1 MSRFGRKYS
10 LKSRLLTES
19 NSASFQ
25 SSLPAFND
33 IDWRNDDALK
43 RPASGF
49 YGEVFSAFVL
59 GRGLN
64 KWQIKGQGTPSGQP
78 SDLAGVPC
86 EVKSGSV
93 TGGNFL
99 LTGELTEALGNE
111 IAKRET
117 NPDDFLQ
124 KLKAA
129 VDGAAFDLRETN
141 PGIGG
146 IRSTL
151 SSHLQGQWDS
161 LYPDEEERPEFSA
174 AAAEQYAAT
183 RIAKAYL
190 GSNNHLCGVVRSG
203 SNVTVYQWHFD
214 DETLKNM
221 AYNNIGGYGQSKR
234 GAETYTK
241 RFGTK
246 ITLPIPLDEADQPMG
261 TSKTQEEAYN
271 WLASQPNVTPAALQ
285 KFKECCVVFG

>member
-1 MSRFGRKYS
+1 MSRYGRKYS

-19 NSASFQ
+19 NSAQFQ
-25 SSLPAFND
+25 ASLPARSTIAWAKN
-33 IDWRNDDALK
+33 AELV

-49 YGEVFSAFVL
+49 YGEIFAAFVL

-64 KWQIKGQGTPSGQP
+64 KWQLQGQGTPSKQP
-78 SDLAGVPC
+78 SDLAGAPC
-86 EVKSGSV
+86 EVKSGEL

-99 LTGELTEALGNE
+99 LTGELTVSLADE
-111 IAKRET
+111 IAGHET
-117 NPDDFLQ
+117 NPDAFLQ
-124 KLKAA
+124 NLKAA
-129 VDGAAFDLRETN
+129 VDDAAFELRTSN
-141 PGIGG
+141 PGIAG

-151 SSHLQGQWDS
+151 TSHLESQWDS
-161 LYPDEEERPEFSA
+161 LYPDEAARPEFSA

-190 GSNNHLCGVVRSG
+190 GNNNHLCGVVRNG
-203 SNVTVYQWHFD
+203 PNVTVYQWHFD

-221 AYNNIGGYGQSKR
+221 AYNNIGGYGQSVR
-234 GAETYTK
+234 GGEAYTK

-246 ITLPIPLDEADQPMG
+246 ITLPIPLDESDQPMG
-261 TSKTQEEAYN
+261 TTKTQEEAYN
-271 WLASQPNVTPAALQ
+271 YLASQPNVTPAALQ